1 LTWKKSSILTL
12 GGFHVAGKIL
22 LREREKVEFAAPENL
37 PEQPNISK
45 MQNCHCQTRVDI

>member
-1 LTWKKSSILTL
+1 M
-12 GGFHVAGKIL
+12 AGKIL

-45 MQNCHCQTRVDI
+45 MQTYHCQTRVDI